1 MTSITNIQKEINKEI
16 NSLDE
21 NETDVEKISKTAK
34 RIILMLSV
42 KYSLNEMVEKEENN
56 ELKEDHEEKV
66 AMFQNLIRKNY
77 GNILEYIKK
86 QLNIDNID

>member
-21 NETDVEKISKTAK
+21 NETDVEKISKTAN

-42 KYSLNEMVEKEENN
+42 KYSLNEMGEKEENN

-77 GNILEYIKK
+77 GNILEYMKK

>member
-16 NSLDE
+16 NSIDE
-21 NETDVEKISKTAK
+21 NETDVEKISKTAN

-77 GNILEYIKK
+77 GNILEYMKK

>member
-56 ELKEDHEEKV
+56 ELKEDHEENV

>member
-56 ELKEDHEEKV
+56 ELKEDHEENV

-86 QLNIDNID
+86 LNIDNID

>member
-16 NSLDE
+16 NSIDE
-21 NETDVEKISKTAK
+21 NETDVEKISKTAN

-42 KYSLNEMVEKEENN
+42 KYSLNERVEKEENN

-77 GNILEYIKK
+77 GNILEYMKK